1 MNSDIM
7 NQDLVDEIEYLI
19 DVLTKSGFFSID
31 EVLEILEDQ
40 FIEENVDF
48 SQFNISLNEFDNVNF
63 NRLDNVFNISSNKFE
78 NSNFKR
84 LENAF
89 GLLANENV
97 VAIHNCGYD
106 IEEGVGDAFELF
118 VHLRNNKYNPDGFC
132 FYTFEDVEEAILDK
146 KLKITFGDFEG
157 DEDKALDI
165 GNIVN
170 DCLKSQGFEINWDG
184 TINNQI
190 EIVPFEWD
198 KSFDSDKEYEIE
210 GAYNNF
216 VEALK

>member
-48 SQFNISLNEFDNVNF
+48 SQFNIS
-63 NRLDNVFNISSNKFE
+63 SNKFE
-78 NSNFKR
+78 NRNFKR
-84 LENAF
+84 LENVF

-157 DEDKALDI
+157 DENKALDI

>member
-48 SQFNISLNEFDNVNF
+48 SQFNISLN
-63 NRLDNVFNISSNKFE
+63 KFE
-78 NSNFKR
+78 NRNFKR

-157 DEDKALDI
+157 DENKALDI